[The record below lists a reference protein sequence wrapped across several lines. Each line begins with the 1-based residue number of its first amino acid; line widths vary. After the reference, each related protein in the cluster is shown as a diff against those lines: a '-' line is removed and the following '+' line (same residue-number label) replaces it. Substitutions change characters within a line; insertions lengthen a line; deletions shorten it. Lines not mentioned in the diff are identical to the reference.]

1 MIKKTFF
8 GLSALLL
15 LTACGGSSSSS
26 ETKTDTD
33 KLKERDGIVIF
44 YNYPSN
50 ICESDE
56 LLNEMKTVSG
66 TKNHLIVVAS
76 NNVTCT
82 TYGKNSTTCSTEDI
96 GGTGG
101 KSCVVGFDLSS
112 TNKQLKSSVVGQIE
126 DIKNSMVIAAD

>member
-8 GLSALLL
+8 GLSTLLL

-26 ETKTDTD
+26 SSKTDTD

-44 YNYPSN
+44 YSYPSDV
-50 ICESDE
+50 CKSDE

-76 NNVTCT
+76 NNVTCA
-82 TYGKNSTTCSTEDI
+82 TYGKDSTSCVTEDL
-96 GGTGG
+96 GSTSD
-101 KSCVVGFDLSS
+101 KSCVIGFDESS